1 MSQQINLY
9 NVSLLKRKS
18 ILSATNLL
26 IVFGLSIAILATASV
41 VLRMRTAE
49 MQKSAAQSSL
59 QLKELSDQAAIS
71 RKAHSTKLKS
81 PVLEQELRTIEAL
94 MLRRY
99 QIVQILQNSEF
110 GNTDGYS
117 AYLIAFARRIPENL
131 WLTGFSVEGAG
142 YDLVLSGRTL
152 RGELVPQYVS
162 QLKQEKIMQGKSF
175 STLQLERPL
184 LPIATSA
191 DQPPK
196 KPEPAPY
203 LAFQLHS
210 SELESKAQANGVKQP

>member
-9 NVSLLKRKS
+9 NCSLLKRKS
-18 ILSATNLL
+18 VLSATNLL

-41 VLRMRTAE
+41 VLRMRTAA

-59 QLKELSDQAAIS
+59 QLKELTDQAAIS

-81 PVLEQELRTIEAL
+81 PVLEQELRTIDAL
-94 MLRRY
+94 MLRRH
-99 QIVQILQNSEF
+99 QIAQILQNSEF

-117 AYLIAFARRIPENL
+117 AYLTAFARQIPENL
-131 WLTGFSVEGAG
+131 WLTGFSIEGAG

-152 RGELVPQYVS
+152 LGELVPQYVS

-203 LAFQLHS
+203 LEFQLHS
-210 SELESKAQANGVKQP
+210 SELKSNAQADGVKQP